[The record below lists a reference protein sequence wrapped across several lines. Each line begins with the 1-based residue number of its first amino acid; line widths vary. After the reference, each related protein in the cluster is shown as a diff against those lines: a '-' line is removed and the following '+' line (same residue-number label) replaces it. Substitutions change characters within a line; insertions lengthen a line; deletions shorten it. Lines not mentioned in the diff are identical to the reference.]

1 MISNKRFADLAGL
14 INYHLGIHD
23 GVELRDIYKLLHQS
37 VFGPEHLGKGM
48 EASAIEREMRGP
60 AVEWEEPLLE
70 PISVDGRAC
79 RVNLRVAARLGV
91 APSIIAEAVRSSA
104 STFGRDR
111 GELARLW
118 KRVGESLDALSKRFG
133 EKDFER
139 LTALVNEKGFPPFH
153 HSSGYRELNRPAYRV
168 ILGREM
174 ERVMR
179 DSSVRGLSP

>member
-1 MISNKRFADLAGL
+1 MISNEWFADLTGL

-23 GVELRDIYKLLHQS
+23 GVELRDVYKLLHQS
-37 VFGPEHLGKGM
+37 VFGPEHLGEGM
-48 EASAIEREMRGP
+48 EAAAIEREMRGQ

-104 STFGRDR
+104 FGRDR
-111 GELARLW
+111 GELGRLW
-118 KRVGESLDALSKRFG
+118 KKVGESLDALSKRFG

-168 ILGREM
+168 ILGREL

-179 DSSVRGLSP
+179 DSSARGLSP